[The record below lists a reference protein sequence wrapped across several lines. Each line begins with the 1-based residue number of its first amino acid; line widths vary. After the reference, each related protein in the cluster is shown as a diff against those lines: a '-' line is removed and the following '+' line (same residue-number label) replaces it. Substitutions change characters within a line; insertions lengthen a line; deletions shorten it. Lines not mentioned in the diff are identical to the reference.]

1 MTNMGYVGRKK
12 HCGLRRVRM
21 TTLDGDQI
29 GSLVYLV
36 LLGTVLLGWLVAAN
50 RRNLGRMAQHF
61 AAWSFIFVGAIV
73 VAGLWTDIRQT
84 VAPRQSVMM
93 EGARIEVPQSVDGH
107 YYLTMGVNGTP
118 IRFVVDTGATE
129 LVLSREDAARAGIDL
144 DRLIFSGRAFTA
156 NGEVATAPVTLDT
169 VELGPVLETGV
180 RAVVNGS
187 EMQDSLLGMSYLQR
201 FERIEIS
208 GGTLVLER

>member
-1 MTNMGYVGRKK
+1 
-12 HCGLRRVRM
+12 M
-21 TTLDGDQI
+21 TTLDGEQI
-29 GSLVYLV
+29 GSLVYLA
-36 LLGTVLLGWLVAAN
+36 LLGAALAGWLVASN
-50 RRNLGRMAQHF
+50 RRNLGRVVQY
-61 AAWSFIFVGAIV
+61 AAVWSFIFIGAIV
-73 VAGLWTDIRQT
+73 AVGLWTDIRQT

-93 EGARIEVPQSVDGH
+93 EGARIEVPQSADGH

-129 LVLSREDAARAGIDL
+129 LVLSREDALRAGIDL

-156 NGEVATAPVTLDT
+156 NGEVATAPVTLET
-169 VELGPVLETGV
+169 VELGAVLETGV

-201 FERIEIS
+201 FDRIEIS
-208 GGTLVLER
+208 GGRLLLER